1 MLYFEILN
9 FLSFNK
15 TPGRVSLSNV
25 IFVEYALQ
33 TKKKN
38 LKDFKFQF
46 SSHFL
51 QFTVVQV
58 LKSFSGRNNPLKS
71 HVFRFSDDDDD
82 DEVFLW
88 YG

>member
-1 MLYFEILN
+1 MLN
-9 FLSFNK
+9 FLSLIKLQEEF
-15 TPGRVSLSNV
+15 PCQMSSLLNMH
-25 IFVEYALQ
+25 FKQ
-33 TKKKN
+33 KKKN